1 VSNYKLIIQYDGTDY
16 TGWQTQSG
24 TRTIQQTITD
34 SIEVIIKERV
44 NLIGSGRTDTGVHAI
59 GQTANFRTE
68 TDIDI
73 YKFKHS
79 LNSVLPFDIS
89 VTQMEKTGQEFH
101 ARFDA
106 RKRTYIYILSKHK
119 SPFFR
124 KYAYHYYENLSIEL
138 LNSIS
143 KIFIGS
149 QDYSSFCRK
158 NEEVDNKICEIYDAK
173 WYEKDELTIFEI
185 SANRFLHG
193 MVRTITGTILKAT
206 KMNNSINYIEKV
218 FSEKSRE
225 AAPMAVPAHG
235 LFLFKVE
242 Y

>member
-89 VTQMEKTGQEFH
+89 VTQMEQTGQEFH

-149 QDYSSFCRK
+149 KDYSSFCRK
-158 NEEVDNKICEIYDAK
+158 NEEVDNKI
-173 WYEKDELTIFEI
+173 L
-185 SANRFLHG
+185 
-193 MVRTITGTILKAT
+193 
-206 KMNNSINYIEKV
+206 
-218 FSEKSRE
+218 
-225 AAPMAVPAHG
+225 
-235 LFLFKVE
+235 
-242 Y
+242 

>member
-1 VSNYKLIIQYDGTDY
+1 MSNYKLIIQYDGTDY

-149 QDYSSFCRK
+149 KDYSSFCRK
-158 NEEVDNKICEIYDAK
+158 NEEVDNKICEIYDAI

-193 MVRTITGTILKAT
+193 MVRTITGTILKAA
-206 KMNNSINYIEKV
+206 KMNNNINYIEKI